1 MLQSGK
7 YGLVHE
13 YFEKM
18 RKSGQTPKA
27 LTYKVLVRAFSGEGK
42 VNEAVEVVRDM
53 EQRGVVGASSVYY
66 ELACCLCSNGMWE
79 DAMLEVEKMKKLS
92 YTRSLE
98 VAFTGMI
105 LSSMKAGYIKDCISI
120 FEHMK
125 THCSP
130 NIGTLNIMLK
140 VYGHNDMFSKA
151 KELFEEIKKGN
162 SDSSPSS
169 DGGTTFLVPD
179 EYTYNSMLEASASA
193 LQWEYFEYVYKE
205 MVLSGYQLEQHKH
218 ASLLLEASK
227 AGKWHLLEH
236 AFDAIL
242 ESGEIPNSM
251 YFTEMVL
258 QAIARHDYERA
269 VTLVNT
275 TALAP
280 FQVSEE
286 QWKDLFEKNG
296 ERISQDNLDKL
307 LCALENCNVKSEAT
321 VVNLSRALQCLCE
334 SGPSRDLATS
344 TSFGSK
350 LMEKSRLDG
359 NEEISFSKEETKPRH
374 YEELI
379 IDDDDDS
386 DEKPLLDSSDVSFGV
401 SSVVPSSSSTDIIG
415 AEMISGTSKNGFHE
429 DGKTNWPNGKFGFA
443 ENEVA
448 DDSSDPFPSKLSRIS
463 STENCEDIDEMELE
477 ALLGGFGDS
486 DESNLPSAYEV
497 LEVWKERRKKDGMFS
512 FQPWPEIKP

>member
-1 MLQSGK
+1 MQ
-7 YGLVHE
+7 
-13 YFEKM
+13 
-18 RKSGQTPKA
+18 
-27 LTYKVLVRAFSGEGK
+27 
-42 VNEAVEVVRDM
+42 
-53 EQRGVVGASSVYY
+53 
-66 ELACCLCSNGMWE
+66 
-79 DAMLEVEKMKKLS
+79 
-92 YTRSLE
+92 
-98 VAFTGMI
+98 
-105 LSSMKAGYIKDCISI
+105 
-120 FEHMK
+120 
-125 THCSP
+125 
-130 NIGTLNIMLK
+130 
-140 VYGHNDMFSKA
+140 
-151 KELFEEIKKGN
+151 
-162 SDSSPSS
+162 
-169 DGGTTFLVPD
+169 
-179 EYTYNSMLEASASA
+179 
-193 LQWEYFEYVYKE
+193 
-205 MVLSGYQLEQHKH
+205 
-218 ASLLLEASK
+218 
-227 AGKWHLLEH
+227 WHLLEH

-242 ESGEIPNSM
+242 EAGEIPNSM

-296 ERISQDNLDKL
+296 ERISQDNLEKL

-334 SGPSRDLATS
+334 SGASRDLATS

-379 IDDDDDS
+379 INYDEDDS

-415 AEMISGTSKNGFHE
+415 AEMVSATSKNGLHE

-443 ENEVA
+443 DKEVA
-448 DDSSDPFPSKLSRIS
+448 DDSSDPFPSNLSRIS
-463 STENCEDIDEMELE
+463 LTENCEDIDEMELE
-477 ALLGGFGDS
+477 AQLGGFGDS

-497 LEVWKERRKKDGMFS
+497 LEAWKERRKKDGMFS
-512 FQPWPEIKP
+512 FQLGKK